1 MLCILEPLLKVQVSI
16 VLERSQIPDANNYLL
31 DFLLFLLQYY
41 IFDNNIIYI
50 YIYEIISFIY
60 HVLIITLE
68 VDVR

>member
-50 YIYEIISFIY
+50 YEIISFIY
-60 HVLIITLE
+60 HVLIVTLE

>member
-50 YIYEIISFIY
+50 YEIISFIY